1 MTLRDNPREA
11 PHPSYK
17 TIKTTKKRH
26 TIMRSLTPFQTP
38 FHQAAPLPTFRK
50 NALLLAILGIL
61 FAIPSSAQPTPY
73 YKLVTSSDEL
83 VAGDKYIICYN
94 NKQSA
99 YISIMKTYIS
109 GENYCRK
116 VDTHRAT
123 TTFDDKIPAPEGSS
137 IITLEADGNKWR
149 LKTEDGQYYSFM
161 ESYDRLVTTSTK
173 SDYSIYNIV
182 IDPTDSHVVITCPN
196 KSGYALQYYNEKFAS
211 YKTTTKYPVYLY
223 RYYSDYYTRAKG
235 SYNYATICLP
245 TVATDLSHTF
255 GTFYTIAGKTMEN
268 NEVTAIV
275 IEETSSLEAGKGYIF
290 KYNEGTQIVA
300 VEHKGET
307 TDIVTENKGMIGNLS
322 KEAKNVPIGC
332 YILKNDNI
340 LKNAASHNVTIGQY
354 RAYIDLTNVPIFTGT
369 LNSKMV
375 RFDINDETTHISAIN
390 PENSSKPQ
398 KTFNT
403 QGTLVDESCKGIVIY
418 GGKKILRK

>member
-1 MTLRDNPREA
+1 M
-11 PHPSYK
+11 
-17 TIKTTKKRH
+17 
-26 TIMRSLTPFQTP
+26 
-38 FHQAAPLPTFRK
+38 PTFRIIT
-50 NALLLAILGIL
+50 LLITILCTL

-73 YKLVTSSDEL
+73 YKLVTSSKEL

-94 NKQSA
+94 DKRSA
-99 YISIMKTYIS
+99 YISIMETYVS
-109 GENYCRK
+109 GKYYCGK
-116 VDTHRAT
+116 VDTQRAT
-123 TTFDDKIPAPEGSS
+123 TTFDDKIPAPKGSS
-137 IITLEADGNKWR
+137 IITLEADDNKWR

-161 ESYDRLVTTSTK
+161 ESYDRLVTTSSK
-173 SDYSIYNIV
+173 SNYSIYNIE
-182 IDPTDSHVVITCPN
+182 IDPTDSHVVIKCPN
-196 KSGYALQYYNEKFAS
+196 KPRYTLQYYNGKFAS
-211 YKTTTKYPVYLY
+211 YNTTKSPVYLY
-223 RYYSDYYTRAKG
+223 RYYSDYYTRAKA

-300 VEHKGET
+300 IEHKGET

-322 KEAKNVPIGC
+322 KEAKNVRIGC
-332 YILKNDNI
+332 YILKNDKI
-340 LKNAASHNVTIGQY
+340 LKNTASHNVTIGQY
-354 RAYIDLTNVPIFTGT
+354 RAYIDLTNVPVFTGT
-369 LNSKMV
+369 LSSKMV
-375 RFDINDETTHISAIN
+375 RFDINDETTHISAIT
-390 PENSSKPQ
+390 PGNSSKPQ

-403 QGTLVDESCKGIVIY
+403 QGTLVDESYKGIVIY

>member
-1 MTLRDNPREA
+1 
-11 PHPSYK
+11 
-17 TIKTTKKRH
+17 
-26 TIMRSLTPFQTP
+26 MRSLTPFQTP
-38 FHQAAPLPTFRK
+38 YHQAAPLPTFRIIT
-50 NALLLAILGIL
+50 LLITILCIL
-61 FAIPSSAQPTPY
+61 FAIPSSAQPTSY

-83 VAGDKYIICYN
+83 VAGYKYIICYN
-94 NKQSA
+94 DKQRDI
-99 YISIMKTYIS
+99 ISIMKTYVYN
-109 GENYCRK
+109 ENNCGK

-137 IITLEADGNKWR
+137 IITLEADGDKWR
-149 LKTEDGQYYSFM
+149 LKTEDGKYYSFM
-161 ESYDRLVTTSTK
+161 KLEDRLVTTSTK
-173 SDYSIYNIV
+173 SDYSIYNIK
-182 IDPTDSHVVITCPN
+182 IDPTNSHVVITCPN
-196 KSGYALQYYNEKFAS
+196 KPGYTLQYYNEKFAS
-211 YKTTTKYPVYLY
+211 YDENHNPVHLY
-223 RYYSDYYTRAKG
+223 RYYSDYYTRAKAA
-235 SYNYATICLP
+235 SNYATICLP
-245 TVATDLSHTF
+245 TNSTDLSHTF

-322 KEAKNVPIGC
+322 KEAMNVPIEC
-332 YILKNDNI
+332 YILKSDKL

-354 RAYIDLTNVPIFTGT
+354 RAYIDLTNVPVFTGT
-369 LNSKMV
+369 LSSKMV

-390 PENSSKPQ
+390 PGNSSKPQ

-403 QGTLVDESCKGIVIY
+403 QGTLVDESYKGIIIY
-418 GGKKILRK
+418 GGKKTLRK

>member
-1 MTLRDNPREA
+1 
-11 PHPSYK
+11 
-17 TIKTTKKRH
+17 
-26 TIMRSLTPFQTP
+26 MRSLTPFQPP

-73 YKLVTSSDEL
+73 YKLVTSSNEL
-83 VAGDKYIICYN
+83 VAGEHYIICYN
-94 NKQSA
+94 DKQSEF
-99 YISIMKTYIS
+99 ISIMKTYVDNANNC
-109 GENYCRK
+109 GK
-116 VDTHRAT
+116 VDTQRAT
-123 TTFDDKIPAPEGSS
+123 TTFDDKIPAPERSS
-137 IITLEADGNKWR
+137 IITLEADGDQWR

-161 ESYDRLVTTSTK
+161 ESYDRLVTTPNK
-173 SDYSIYNIV
+173 SDYSIYTIDIDSTTHHAIV
-182 IDPTDSHVVITCPN
+182 TCPN
-196 KSGYALQYYNEKFAS
+196 KSGYTLQYYNGKFAS
-211 YKTTTKYPVYLY
+211 YKTTTKSPVYLY

-322 KEAKNVPIGC
+322 KEAKNVRIGC
-332 YILKNDNI
+332 YILKNDKI
-340 LKNAASHNVTIGQY
+340 LKNTASPYVTIGQY
-354 RAYIDLTNVPIFTGT
+354 RAYIDLKNVPVFTGT
-369 LNSKMV
+369 LSSKMV
-375 RFDINDETTHISAIN
+375 RFDVNDETTHISAIN
-390 PENSSKPQ
+390 PGNSSKPQ

-403 QGTLVDESCKGIVIY
+403 QGTLVDESYKGIVIY
-418 GGKKILRK
+418 GGRKILRK

>member
-1 MTLRDNPREA
+1 
-11 PHPSYK
+11 
-17 TIKTTKKRH
+17 
-26 TIMRSLTPFQTP
+26 MRSLTPFQLP
-38 FHQAAPLPTFRK
+38 LHQAAPLPTFRIIT
-50 NALLLAILGIL
+50 LLITILCTP
-61 FAIPSSAQPTPY
+61 FAIQSSAQPTPY
-73 YKLVTSSDEL
+73 YKLVTSSEEL

-94 NKQSA
+94 NKQSD
-99 YISIMKTYIS
+99 YISIMKTYVDK
-109 GENYCRK
+109 ENNCGK

-137 IITLEADGNKWR
+137 IITLEADGDKWR
-149 LKTEDGQYYSFM
+149 LKTEDEKYYSFM
-161 ESYDRLVTTSTK
+161 ESYDRLVTTSSK
-173 SDYSIYNIV
+173 SNYSIYHIE
-182 IDPTDSHVVITCPN
+182 IDPTDSHVVIKCPN
-196 KSGYALQYYNEKFAS
+196 KSRYTLQYYNGKFAS
-211 YKTTTKYPVYLY
+211 YDEDHNPVYLY

-307 TDIVTENKGMIGNLS
+307 TDIVTDNKGMIGNLS
-322 KEAKNVPIGC
+322 KEAINVPIGY
-332 YILKNDNI
+332 YILKNDKI
-340 LKNAASHNVTIGQY
+340 LKNTASHNVTIGQY
-354 RAYIDLTNVPIFTGT
+354 RAYIDLTHVPVFTGT
-369 LNSKMV
+369 LSSKMV

-390 PENSSKPQ
+390 PGNSSKPQ

-403 QGTLVDESCKGIVIY
+403 QGTLVDESYKGIVIY

>member
-1 MTLRDNPREA
+1 
-11 PHPSYK
+11 
-17 TIKTTKKRH
+17 
-26 TIMRSLTPFQTP
+26 MRRLTPFQTP

-94 NKQSA
+94 DKQSA
-99 YISIMKTYIS
+99 YISIMETYVS
-109 GENYCRK
+109 GKYYCGK
-116 VDTHRAT
+116 VDTRRAT
-123 TTFDDKIPAPEGSS
+123 TTFDDKIPAPKGSS

-196 KSGYALQYYNEKFAS
+196 KPEYTLQYYNGKFAS
-211 YKTTTKYPVYLY
+211 YNTPKSPVYLY
-223 RYYSDYYTRAKG
+223 RYYSDYYTRAK
-235 SYNYATICLP
+235 SYYNYATICLP

-322 KEAKNVPIGC
+322 KEAKNVPIGY
-332 YILKNDNI
+332 YILKSDKI

-354 RAYIDLTNVPIFTGT
+354 RAYIDLTNVPVFTGT
-369 LNSKMV
+369 LSSKMV
-375 RFDINDETTHISAIN
+375 RFDINDETTHISAIT
-390 PENSSKPQ
+390 PGNSSKPQ

-403 QGTLVDESCKGIVIY
+403 QGTLVDESYKGMIIY
-418 GGKKILRK
+418 GGRKILRK

>member
-1 MTLRDNPREA
+1 
-11 PHPSYK
+11 
-17 TIKTTKKRH
+17 
-26 TIMRSLTPFQTP
+26 MRSLTPFQPP
-38 FHQAAPLPTFRK
+38 FHQAAPLPTFWK

-73 YKLVTSSDEL
+73 YKLVTSSEEL
-83 VAGDKYIICYN
+83 VAGYKYIICYN
-94 NKQSA
+94 DKQSA
-99 YISIMKTYIS
+99 YISIMETYVS
-109 GENYCRK
+109 GKYYCGK
-116 VDTHRAT
+116 VDTQRAT
-123 TTFDDKIPAPEGSS
+123 TTFDDKIPAPERSS
-137 IITLEADGNKWR
+137 IITLEADGDQWR

-161 ESYDRLVTTSTK
+161 ESYDRLVTTPNK
-173 SDYSIYNIV
+173 SDYSIYTIDIDSTTHHAIV
-182 IDPTDSHVVITCPN
+182 TCPN
-196 KSGYALQYYNEKFAS
+196 KSGYTLQYYNGKFAS
-211 YKTTTKYPVYLY
+211 YKTTTKSPVYLY

-307 TDIVTENKGMIGNLS
+307 TDIVTDNKGMIGNLS
-322 KEAKNVPIGC
+322 KEAMNVPIEC
-332 YILKNDNI
+332 YILKSDKI

-369 LNSKMV
+369 LSSKMV
-375 RFDINDETTHISAIN
+375 RFDISDETTHISAIT
-390 PENSSKPQ
+390 PGNSSKPQ

-403 QGTLVDESCKGIVIY
+403 QGTLVDESYKGIVIY

>member
-1 MTLRDNPREA
+1 
-11 PHPSYK
+11 
-17 TIKTTKKRH
+17 
-26 TIMRSLTPFQTP
+26 MRSLTPFQTP

-50 NALLLAILGIL
+50 NALLLAILCTL

-73 YKLVTSSDEL
+73 YKLVTSSNEL

-255 GTFYTIAGKTMEN
+255 GTFYTIAGKRMEN

-322 KEAKNVPIGC
+322 KEAMNVPRGC
-332 YILKNDNI
+332 YILKNDKI

-354 RAYIDLTNVPIFTGT
+354 RAYINLTNVPIFTGT
-369 LNSKMV
+369 LSSKMV

-403 QGTLVDESCKGIVIY
+403 QGTLVDESYKGIVIY
-418 GGKKILRK
+418 GGRKILRK

>member
-1 MTLRDNPREA
+1 
-11 PHPSYK
+11 
-17 TIKTTKKRH
+17 
-26 TIMRSLTPFQTP
+26 MRRLTPFQTP
-38 FHQAAPLPTFRK
+38 FHQAAPLPTLRIIT
-50 NALLLAILGIL
+50 LLITILCTP

-83 VAGDKYIICYN
+83 VPGDKYIICYN
-94 NKQSA
+94 DKQRDI
-99 YISIMKTYIS
+99 ISIMKTYVYN
-109 GENYCRK
+109 ENNCGK
-116 VDTHRAT
+116 VNTHRAT

-137 IITLEADGNKWR
+137 IITLEADGDKWR
-149 LKTEDGQYYSFM
+149 LKTEDGKYYSFM
-161 ESYDRLVTTSTK
+161 KLEDRLVTTSTK
-173 SDYSIYNIV
+173 SDYSIYNIK

-196 KSGYALQYYNEKFAS
+196 KPGYTLQYYNEKFAS
-211 YKTTTKYPVYLY
+211 YDENRNPVYLY
-223 RYYSDYYTRAKG
+223 RYYSDYYTRAKAY
-235 SYNYATICLP
+235 YNYATICLP

-322 KEAKNVPIGC
+322 KEAMNVPRGC
-332 YILKNDNI
+332 YILKNDKI
-340 LKNAASHNVTIGQY
+340 LKNAASPYVTIGQY
-354 RAYIDLTNVPIFTGT
+354 RAYINLTNVPIFTGT
-369 LNSKMV
+369 LSSKMV

-403 QGTLVDESCKGIVIY
+403 QGTLVDESYKGIIIY
-418 GGKKILRK
+418 GGRKILRK

>member
-1 MTLRDNPREA
+1 
-11 PHPSYK
+11 
-17 TIKTTKKRH
+17 
-26 TIMRSLTPFQTP
+26 MRSLTPFQP
-38 FHQAAPLPTFRK
+38 PLHQAAPLPTFRIIT
-50 NALLLAILGIL
+50 LLITILCTL

-94 NKQSA
+94 NKQSDI
-99 YISIMKTYIS
+99 ISIMKTYVS
-109 GENYCRK
+109 GKYYCGK
-116 VDTHRAT
+116 VDTQRAT
-123 TTFDDKIPAPEGSS
+123 TTFDDKIPAPERSS
-137 IITLEADGNKWR
+137 IITLEADGDQWR

-161 ESYDRLVTTSTK
+161 ESYDRLVTTPNK
-173 SDYSIYNIV
+173 SDYSIYTIDIDSTTHHAIV
-182 IDPTDSHVVITCPN
+182 TCPN
-196 KSGYALQYYNEKFAS
+196 KSGYTLQYYNGKFAS
-211 YKTTTKYPVYLY
+211 YNTTKSPVYLY

-245 TVATDLSHTF
+245 TNATDLSHTF

-300 VEHKGET
+300 IEHKGET

-322 KEAKNVPIGC
+322 KEAKNVRIGC
-332 YILKNDNI
+332 YILKNDKI
-340 LKNAASHNVTIGQY
+340 LKNTASHNVTIGQY

-369 LNSKMV
+369 LSSKMV

-390 PENSSKPQ
+390 PGNSSKPQ

-403 QGTLVDESCKGIVIY
+403 QGTLVDESYKGIVIY

>member
-1 MTLRDNPREA
+1 
-11 PHPSYK
+11 
-17 TIKTTKKRH
+17 
-26 TIMRSLTPFQTP
+26 MRSLTPFLTP
-38 FHQAAPLPTFRK
+38 FHQPAPLPTFRK
-50 NALLLAILGIL
+50 NTLLLAILGIL
-61 FAIPSSAQPTPY
+61 FSIPSSAQPTPY

-83 VAGDKYIICYN
+83 VEGDKYIICYN
-94 NKQSA
+94 DKQSA
-99 YISIMKTYIS
+99 YISIMETYVS
-109 GENYCRK
+109 GKYYCGK

-123 TTFDDKIPAPEGSS
+123 TTFDDKIPAPAGSS
-137 IITLEADGNKWR
+137 IITLEADGDKWR
-149 LKTEDGQYYSFM
+149 LKTEDGKYYSFM
-161 ESYDRLVTTSTK
+161 HYNDCIDTTSEKTK
-173 SDYSIYNIV
+173 YSIYNIK

-196 KSGYALQYYNEKFAS
+196 KPEYTLQYYNGKFAS
-211 YKTTTKYPVYLY
+211 YKTTTKSPVYLY
-223 RYYSDYYTRAKG
+223 RYYSDYYTRAKAY
-235 SYNYATICLP
+235 YNYATICLP

-322 KEAKNVPIGC
+322 EEANNVPIGC
-332 YILKNDNI
+332 YILKSDKI
-340 LKNAASHNVTIGQY
+340 LKNAASPNVTIGQY
-354 RAYIDLTNVPIFTGT
+354 RAYIDLTDVPVFTGT
-369 LNSKMV
+369 LSSKMV

-390 PENSSKPQ
+390 PGNSSKPQ

-403 QGTLVDESCKGIVIY
+403 QGTLVDESYKGIVIY
-418 GGKKILRK
+418 GGRKILRK

>member
-1 MTLRDNPREA
+1 
-11 PHPSYK
+11 
-17 TIKTTKKRH
+17 
-26 TIMRSLTPFQTP
+26 MRSLTPFQLP
-38 FHQAAPLPTFRK
+38 LHQAAPLPTFRK

-73 YKLVTSSDEL
+73 YKLVTSSNEL
-83 VAGDKYIICYN
+83 VAGEHYIICYN
-94 NKQSA
+94 DKQSN
-99 YISIMKTYIS
+99 YISIMKTYVDKEDNC
-109 GENYCRK
+109 GK

-123 TTFDDKIPAPEGSS
+123 TTFDDKIPAPAGSS
-137 IITLEADGNKWR
+137 IITLEADGDKWR

-161 ESYDRLVTTSTK
+161 QYYDRLVTTPNK
-173 SDYSIYNIV
+173 SKYSIYIIE
-182 IDPTDSHVVITCPN
+182 IDPTDSHVVIKCPN
-196 KSGYALQYYNEKFAS
+196 KSGYTLQYYNGKFAS
-211 YKTTTKYPVYLY
+211 YNTTKSPVYLY
-223 RYYSDYYTRAKG
+223 RYYSDYYTRAKA

-245 TVATDLSHTF
+245 TNATDLSHTF

-290 KYNEGTQIVA
+290 KYNEDTQILA

-332 YILKNDNI
+332 YILKSDKI
-340 LKNAASHNVTIGQY
+340 LKNAASPNVTIGQY
-354 RAYIDLTNVPIFTGT
+354 RAYIDLTDVPVFTGT
-369 LNSKMV
+369 LSSKMV
-375 RFDINDETTHISAIN
+375 RFDINDETSHISAIN
-390 PENSSKPQ
+390 PGNSSKPQ

-403 QGTLVDESCKGIVIY
+403 QGTLVDESYKGIVIY
-418 GGKKILRK
+418 GGRKILRK

>member
-1 MTLRDNPREA
+1 
-11 PHPSYK
+11 
-17 TIKTTKKRH
+17 
-26 TIMRSLTPFQTP
+26 MRSLTPFQPP

-50 NALLLAILGIL
+50 NALLLAILCTL

-73 YKLVTSSDEL
+73 YKLVTSSKEL
-83 VAGDKYIICYN
+83 VAGNKYIICYN
-94 NKQSA
+94 DKQSA
-99 YISIMKTYIS
+99 YISIMKTYVDNANNC
-109 GENYCRK
+109 GK

-123 TTFDDKIPAPEGSS
+123 TTFDDKIPAPAGSS
-137 IITLEADGNKWR
+137 IITLEADGGKWR
-149 LKTEDGQYYSFM
+149 LKTEDGKYYSFKA
-161 ESYDRLVTTSTK
+161 SNDRLVTTPEKTN
-173 SDYSIYNIV
+173 YSIYEIV
-182 IDPTDSHVVITCPN
+182 IAPTDSHVEITCPN

-223 RYYSDYYTRAKG
+223 RYYSDYYTRAKA

-268 NEVTAIV
+268 NEVTTIV

-322 KEAKNVPIGC
+322 KEAKNVRIGC
-332 YILKNDNI
+332 YILKNDKI
-340 LKNAASHNVTIGQY
+340 LKNTASPYVTIGQY
-354 RAYIDLTNVPIFTGT
+354 RAYIDLTDVPVFTGT
-369 LNSKMV
+369 LSSKMV
-375 RFDINDETTHISAIN
+375 RFDINDETTHISAIT
-390 PENSSKPQ
+390 PGNSSKPQ

-403 QGTLVDESCKGIVIY
+403 QGTLVDESYKGIIIY

>member
-1 MTLRDNPREA
+1 
-11 PHPSYK
+11 
-17 TIKTTKKRH
+17 
-26 TIMRSLTPFQTP
+26 MRSLTPFQP
-38 FHQAAPLPTFRK
+38 PLHQAAPLPTFRIIT
-50 NALLLAILGIL
+50 LLITILCTL

-73 YKLVTSSDEL
+73 YKLVTSSNEL
-83 VAGDKYIICYN
+83 VEGDKYIICYN
-94 NKQSA
+94 DKKSDI
-99 YISIMKTYIS
+99 ISIMKTYVS
-109 GENYCRK
+109 GKYYCGK
-116 VDTHRAT
+116 VDTQRTT

-137 IITLEADGNKWR
+137 IITLEADGDKWR
-149 LKTEDGQYYSFM
+149 LKTEDGKYYSFM
-161 ESYDRLVTTSTK
+161 HYNDCIDTTSEKTK
-173 SDYSIYNIV
+173 YSIYNIK

-196 KSGYALQYYNEKFAS
+196 KPEYTLQYYNGKFAS
-211 YKTTTKYPVYLY
+211 YNTTKYPVYLY
-223 RYYSDYYTRAKG
+223 HYYSDYYTRAKAY
-235 SYNYATICLP
+235 YNYATICLP

-322 KEAKNVPIGC
+322 KEAMNVPIGF
-332 YILKNDNI
+332 YILKNDKI

-369 LNSKMV
+369 LSSKMV
-375 RFDINDETTHISAIN
+375 RFDINDETTHISAIT
-390 PENSSKPQ
+390 PGNSSKPQ

-403 QGTLVDESCKGIVIY
+403 QGTLVDESYKGIIIY
-418 GGKKILRK
+418 GGRKILRK

>member
-1 MTLRDNPREA
+1 
-11 PHPSYK
+11 
-17 TIKTTKKRH
+17 
-26 TIMRSLTPFQTP
+26 MRSLTPFLTP
-38 FHQAAPLPTFRK
+38 FHQAATLPTFRIIT
-50 NALLLAILGIL
+50 LLITILCTL

-73 YKLVTSSDEL
+73 YKLVTSSNEL
-83 VAGDKYIICYN
+83 VPGDKYIICYN
-94 NKQSA
+94 DKQRDI
-99 YISIMKTYIS
+99 ISIMKTYVYN
-109 GENYCRK
+109 ENNCGK
-116 VDTHRAT
+116 VNTHRAT

-137 IITLEADGNKWR
+137 IITLEADGGKWR
-149 LKTEDGQYYSFM
+149 LKTEDGKYYSFM
-161 ESYDRLVTTSTK
+161 KLEDRLVTTSTK
-173 SDYSIYNIV
+173 SDYSIYNIK

-196 KSGYALQYYNEKFAS
+196 KPGYTLQYYNEKFAS
-211 YKTTTKYPVYLY
+211 YDENRNPVYLY
-223 RYYSDYYTRAKG
+223 RYYSDYYTRAKAY
-235 SYNYATICLP
+235 YNYATICLP

-290 KYNEGTQIVA
+290 KYNEDTRIVA

-322 KEAKNVPIGC
+322 KEAKKVPRGC
-332 YILKNDNI
+332 YILKNDEI
-340 LKNAASHNVTIGQY
+340 LKNAASPYVTIGQY
-354 RAYIDLTNVPIFTGT
+354 RAYIDLTNVPVFTGT
-369 LNSKMV
+369 LSSKMV

-390 PENSSKPQ
+390 PGNSNKPQ

-403 QGTLVDESCKGIVIY
+403 QGTLVDESYKGIIIY

>member
-1 MTLRDNPREA
+1 
-11 PHPSYK
+11 
-17 TIKTTKKRH
+17 
-26 TIMRSLTPFQTP
+26 MRSLTPFQP
-38 FHQAAPLPTFRK
+38 PLHQAAPLPTFRK

-290 KYNEGTQIVA
+290 KYNEDTQIVA

-322 KEAKNVPIGC
+322 KEVMNVPKGC

-340 LKNAASHNVTIGQY
+340 LKNAASPYVTIGQY

-369 LNSKMV
+369 LSSKMV

-403 QGTLVDESCKGIVIY
+403 QGTLVDESYKGIVIY
-418 GGKKILRK
+418 GGRKILRK

>member
-1 MTLRDNPREA
+1 
-11 PHPSYK
+11 
-17 TIKTTKKRH
+17 
-26 TIMRSLTPFQTP
+26 MRSLTPFQTP
-38 FHQAAPLPTFRK
+38 FHQAATLPTFRK
-50 NALLLAILGIL
+50 NTLLLAILCIL

-73 YKLVTSSDEL
+73 YKLVTSSKEL

-94 NKQSA
+94 DKRSA
-99 YISIMKTYIS
+99 YISIMETYVS
-109 GENYCRK
+109 GKYYCGK
-116 VDTHRAT
+116 VDTQRAT
-123 TTFDDKIPAPEGSS
+123 TTFDDKIPAPKGSS
-137 IITLEADGNKWR
+137 IITLEADDNKWR

-161 ESYDRLVTTSTK
+161 ESYDRLVTTSSK
-173 SDYSIYNIV
+173 SNYSIYNIE
-182 IDPTDSHVVITCPN
+182 IDPTDSHVVIKCPN
-196 KSGYALQYYNEKFAS
+196 KPRYTLQYYNGKFAS
-211 YKTTTKYPVYLY
+211 YNTTKSPVYLY
-223 RYYSDYYTRAKG
+223 RYYSDYYTRAKA

-300 VEHKGET
+300 IEHKGET

-322 KEAKNVPIGC
+322 KEAKNVPIGY
-332 YILKNDNI
+332 YILKSDKI

-354 RAYIDLTNVPIFTGT
+354 RAYIDLTNVPVFTGT
-369 LNSKMV
+369 LSSKMV

-390 PENSSKPQ
+390 PGNSSKPQ

-403 QGTLVDESCKGIVIY
+403 QGTLVDESYKGIIIY

>member
-1 MTLRDNPREA
+1 
-11 PHPSYK
+11 
-17 TIKTTKKRH
+17 
-26 TIMRSLTPFQTP
+26 MRSLTPFQPP
-38 FHQAAPLPTFRK
+38 FHQAAPLPTFRIIT
-50 NALLLAILGIL
+50 LLITILCTL

-73 YKLVTSSDEL
+73 YKLVTSSEEL

-94 NKQSA
+94 DKQSA
-99 YISIMKTYIS
+99 YISIMETYVS
-109 GENYCRK
+109 GKYYCGK

-137 IITLEADGNKWR
+137 IITLEADGDKWR
-149 LKTEDGQYYSFM
+149 LKTEDGKYYSFKA
-161 ESYDRLVTTSTK
+161 SNDRLVTTPEK
-173 SDYSIYNIV
+173 SDYSIYNIE

-196 KSGYALQYYNEKFAS
+196 KPEYTLQYYNGKFAS
-211 YKTTTKYPVYLY
+211 YNTPKSPVYLY
-223 RYYSDYYTRAKG
+223 RYYSDYYTRAKAA
-235 SYNYATICLP
+235 SNYATICLP

-322 KEAKNVPIGC
+322 KEAMNVPIEC
-332 YILKNDNI
+332 YILKSDKI

-354 RAYIDLTNVPIFTGT
+354 RAYIDLTNVPVFTGT
-369 LNSKMV
+369 LSSKMV
-375 RFDINDETTHISAIN
+375 RFDISDETTHISAIN
-390 PENSSKPQ
+390 PGNSSKPQ

-403 QGTLVDESCKGIVIY
+403 QGTLVDESYKGIVIY
-418 GGKKILRK
+418 GGRKILRK

>member
-1 MTLRDNPREA
+1 
-11 PHPSYK
+11 
-17 TIKTTKKRH
+17 
-26 TIMRSLTPFQTP
+26 MRRLTPFQTP

-50 NALLLAILGIL
+50 NTLLLAILGIL

-73 YKLVTSSDEL
+73 YKLVTSSNEL
-83 VAGDKYIICYN
+83 VAGEHYIICYN
-94 NKQSA
+94 DKQSEL
-99 YISIMKTYIS
+99 ISIMKTYVDKEDNC
-109 GENYCRK
+109 GK

-123 TTFDDKIPAPEGSS
+123 TTFDDKIPAPAGSS
-137 IITLEADGNKWR
+137 IITLEADGDKWR

-161 ESYDRLVTTSTK
+161 KLEDRLVTTSTK
-173 SDYSIYNIV
+173 SNYSIYNIV

-196 KSGYALQYYNEKFAS
+196 KYGYTLQYYNEKFAS
-211 YKTTTKYPVYLY
+211 YDEDHNPVYLY
-223 RYYSDYYTRAKG
+223 RYHSDYYTRAKAA
-235 SYNYATICLP
+235 SNYATICLP

-255 GTFYTIAGKTMEN
+255 GTFYTIAGKTMKN

-322 KEAKNVPIGC
+322 KEAKNVRIGC
-332 YILKNDNI
+332 YILKNDKI
-340 LKNAASHNVTIGQY
+340 LKNTASPYVTIGQY
-354 RAYIDLTNVPIFTGT
+354 RAYIDLKNVPVFTGT
-369 LNSKMV
+369 LSSKMV
-375 RFDINDETTHISAIN
+375 RFDVNDETTHISAIN
-390 PENSSKPQ
+390 PGNSSKPQ

-403 QGTLVDESCKGIVIY
+403 QGTLVDESYKGIVIY
-418 GGKKILRK
+418 GGRKILRK

>member
-1 MTLRDNPREA
+1 
-11 PHPSYK
+11 
-17 TIKTTKKRH
+17 
-26 TIMRSLTPFQTP
+26 MRSLTPFQTP
-38 FHQAAPLPTFRK
+38 FHQAAPLPTFRTIT
-50 NALLLAILGIL
+50 LLITILCTP

-73 YKLVTSSDEL
+73 YKLVTSSEEL

-94 NKQSA
+94 NKKSDI
-99 YISIMKTYIS
+99 ISIMKTYVS
-109 GENYCRK
+109 GKYYCGK

-137 IITLEADGNKWR
+137 IITLEADGDKWR
-149 LKTEDGQYYSFM
+149 LKTEDGKYYSFM
-161 ESYDRLVTTSTK
+161 HYNDCIDTTSEKTK
-173 SDYSIYNIV
+173 YSIYNIK

-196 KSGYALQYYNEKFAS
+196 KSGYTLQYYNGKFAS
-211 YKTTTKYPVYLY
+211 YNTTKSPVYLY
-223 RYYSDYYTRAKG
+223 RYYSDYYTRAKAA
-235 SYNYATICLP
+235 SNYATICLP
-245 TVATDLSHTF
+245 TVATDLSHTC

-268 NEVTAIV
+268 NEETAIV

-340 LKNAASHNVTIGQY
+340 LKNATSHNVSIGQY
-354 RAYIDLTNVPIFTGT
+354 RAYIDLTNVPVFTGT
-369 LNSKMV
+369 LSSKMV
-375 RFDINDETTHISAIN
+375 RFDISDETTHISAIT

-403 QGTLVDESCKGIVIY
+403 QGTLVDESYKGIVIY

>member
-1 MTLRDNPREA
+1 
-11 PHPSYK
+11 
-17 TIKTTKKRH
+17 
-26 TIMRSLTPFQTP
+26 MRSLTPFQPP
-38 FHQAAPLPTFRK
+38 FHQAAPLPTFRIIT
-50 NALLLAILGIL
+50 LLITILCIL

-73 YKLVTSSDEL
+73 YKLVTSSNEL
-83 VAGDKYIICYN
+83 VAGNKYIICYN
-94 NKQSA
+94 DKQSEFV
-99 YISIMKTYIS
+99 SIMKTYVDKEDNC
-109 GENYCRK
+109 GK
-116 VDTHRAT
+116 VDTHRAK

-137 IITLEADGNKWR
+137 IITLEADDNKWR

-161 ESYDRLVTTSTK
+161 KLEDRLVTTSSK
-173 SDYSIYNIV
+173 SDYSIYKIE
-182 IDPTDSHVVITCPN
+182 IDPTDSHVVIKCPN
-196 KSGYALQYYNEKFAS
+196 KPRYTLQYYNEKFAS
-211 YKTTTKYPVYLY
+211 YDEDHNPVYLY
-223 RYYSDYYTRAKG
+223 RYHSDYYTRAKG

-245 TVATDLSHTF
+245 TNATDLSHTF
-255 GTFYTIAGKTMEN
+255 GTFYTIAGKTMGN
-268 NEVTAIV
+268 NEETAIV

-322 KEAKNVPIGC
+322 KEAMNVPIEC
-332 YILKNDNI
+332 YILKSDEI

-369 LNSKMV
+369 LSSKMV
-375 RFDINDETTHISAIN
+375 RFDISDETTHISAIT
-390 PENSSKPQ
+390 PGNSSKPQ

-403 QGTLVDESCKGIVIY
+403 QGTLVDESYKGIVIY

>member
-1 MTLRDNPREA
+1 
-11 PHPSYK
+11 
-17 TIKTTKKRH
+17 
-26 TIMRSLTPFQTP
+26 MRSLTPFHTP
-38 FHQAAPLPTFRK
+38 LHQAAATLPAFRK
-50 NALLLAILGIL
+50 NALLLVILFAI

-83 VAGDKYIICYN
+83 VAGEQYIICYN
-94 NKQSA
+94 DKQSA
-99 YISIMKTYIS
+99 FISIMKTYVPD
-109 GENYCRK
+109 EYYCRK
-116 VDTHRAT
+116 VDTPRAT

-149 LKTEDGQYYSFM
+149 LKTEDGKYYSFM
-161 ESYDRLVTTSTK
+161 KLEDRLVTTSTK
-173 SDYSIYNIV
+173 SDYSIYNIE

-196 KSGYALQYYNEKFAS
+196 KSGYTLQYYNGKFAS
-211 YKTTTKYPVYLY
+211 YNTTKNPVYLY
-223 RYYSDYYTRAKG
+223 RYHSDYYTRAKS

-245 TVATDLSHTF
+245 TNATDLSHTF

-268 NEVTAIV
+268 NKVTAIV

-322 KEAKNVPIGC
+322 EEAKNVPKGC
-332 YILKNDNI
+332 YILKSDKI
-340 LKNAASHNVTIGQY
+340 LKNAASPNVTIGQY
-354 RAYIDLTNVPIFTGT
+354 RAYIDLTNVPVFTGT
-369 LNSKMV
+369 LSSKMV

-390 PENSSKPQ
+390 PENNSKPQ

-403 QGTLVDESCKGIVIY
+403 QGALVDESHKGIVIY

>member
-1 MTLRDNPREA
+1 
-11 PHPSYK
+11 
-17 TIKTTKKRH
+17 
-26 TIMRSLTPFQTP
+26 MRRLTPFQTP

-50 NALLLAILGIL
+50 NTLLLAILGIL

-73 YKLVTSSDEL
+73 YKLVTSSNEL
-83 VAGDKYIICYN
+83 VEGDKYIICYN
-94 NKQSA
+94 DKQSEL
-99 YISIMKTYIS
+99 ISIMKTYVDKEDNC
-109 GENYCRK
+109 GK

-123 TTFDDKIPAPEGSS
+123 TTFDDKIPAPAGSS
-137 IITLEADGNKWR
+137 IITLEADGDKWR

-161 ESYDRLVTTSTK
+161 KLEDRLVTTSTK
-173 SDYSIYNIV
+173 SNYSIYNIV

-196 KSGYALQYYNEKFAS
+196 KYGYTLQYYNEKFAS
-211 YKTTTKYPVYLY
+211 YDEDHNPVYLY
-223 RYYSDYYTRAKG
+223 RYHSDYYTRAKAA
-235 SYNYATICLP
+235 SNYATICLP

-255 GTFYTIAGKTMEN
+255 GTFYTIAGKTMKN

-322 KEAKNVPIGC
+322 KEAKNVRIGC
-332 YILKNDNI
+332 YILKNDKI
-340 LKNAASHNVTIGQY
+340 LKNTASPYVTIGQY
-354 RAYIDLTNVPIFTGT
+354 RAYIDLKNVPVFTGT
-369 LNSKMV
+369 LSSKMV
-375 RFDINDETTHISAIN
+375 RFDVNDETTHISAIN
-390 PENSSKPQ
+390 PGNSSKPQ

-403 QGTLVDESCKGIVIY
+403 QGTLVDESYKGIVIY
-418 GGKKILRK
+418 GGRKILRK

>member
-1 MTLRDNPREA
+1 
-11 PHPSYK
+11 
-17 TIKTTKKRH
+17 
-26 TIMRSLTPFQTP
+26 MRSLTPFQPP

-50 NALLLAILGIL
+50 NALLLAILCTL

-73 YKLVTSSDEL
+73 YKLVTSSKEL

-99 YISIMKTYIS
+99 YISIMKTYVDK
-109 GENYCRK
+109 ENNCGK

-137 IITLEADGNKWR
+137 IITLEADDNKWR

-161 ESYDRLVTTSTK
+161 ESYDRLVTTSSK
-173 SDYSIYNIV
+173 SNYSIYNIE
-182 IDPTDSHVVITCPN
+182 IDPTDSHVVIKCPN
-196 KSGYALQYYNEKFAS
+196 KPGYTLQYYNEKFAS
-211 YKTTTKYPVYLY
+211 YNTTKKPVYLY
-223 RYYSDYYTRAKG
+223 RYYSDYYTRAKAA
-235 SYNYATICLP
+235 SNYATICLP

-322 KEAKNVPIGC
+322 KEAINVPIEC
-332 YILKNDNI
+332 YILKNDKI
-340 LKNAASHNVTIGQY
+340 LKNTASHNVTIGQY
-354 RAYIDLTNVPIFTGT
+354 RAYIDLTHVPVFTGT
-369 LNSKMV
+369 LSSKMV

-390 PENSSKPQ
+390 PGNSSKPQ

-403 QGTLVDESCKGIVIY
+403 QGTLVDESYKGIIIY